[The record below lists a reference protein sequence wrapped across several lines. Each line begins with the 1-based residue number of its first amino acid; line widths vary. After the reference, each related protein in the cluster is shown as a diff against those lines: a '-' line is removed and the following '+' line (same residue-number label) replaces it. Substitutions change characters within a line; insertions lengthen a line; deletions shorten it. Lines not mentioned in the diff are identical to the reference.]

1 MKKAG
6 AAASVAALFGAAEA
20 STIAAESFAPP
31 IVVFSKVYQ
40 ELNLSLEDS
49 AAITAEAGLAGV
61 DCPVRPGGQ
70 ILPEHARDEL
80 PRFTEALAQR
90 GLRMPL
96 ITTGITSVVSP
107 NTEELLRNAK
117 KFAGAKYYRF
127 GFMPRKK
134 DVPVEKQLAE
144 IRDQLKDLADLNK
157 EIGIGGVIENHSGG
171 NYLGGDLTELHQMV
185 SEFDPAQIGVAFDIA
200 HALIT
205 HGDQW
210 ISHFE
215 KLKSHIRVAY
225 VKDVRQGRFVRFG
238 EGEVGRVGYFK
249 LLKQLGYAAPVSIHI
264 EYPWSEQGKSK
275 TRDALVKVLKE
286 SAGVLKQWLAQ
297 A

>member
-6 AAASVAALFGAAEA
+6 AAGSVAALCGPA
-20 STIAAESFAPP
+20 IGAESFVLP

-61 DCPVRPGGQ
+61 DCPVRPAGQ
-70 ILPEHARDEL
+70 ILPEHAREEL
-80 PRFTEALAQR
+80 PRFAELLAKR

-96 ITTGITSVVSP
+96 ITTGITSIASP
-107 NTEELLRNAK
+107 NAEDVLRCAN
-117 KFAGAKYYRF
+117 KFAGTKYYRL

-134 DVPVEKQLAE
+134 DVPIEKQLAE
-144 IRDQLKDLADLNK
+144 IRGQLKDLAALNK
-157 EIGIGGVIENHSGG
+157 EIGMCGVIENHSGG
-171 NYLGGDLTELHQMV
+171 NYLGGDLSQMQEMV
-185 SEFDPAQIGVAFDIA
+185 REFDPAQIGIAFDIA

-205 HGDQW
+205 HGEQW
-210 ISHFE
+210 RSRFE

-238 EGEVGRVGYFK
+238 DGEVGRLGFFK
-249 LLKQLGYAAPVSIHI
+249 LLKQLGYAAPISMHI
-264 EYPWSEQGKSK
+264 EYKWSEEGKSK

-286 SAGVLKQWLAQ
+286 SPSVLKQWMAL
-297 A
+297 